1 MNKELSKETLSIP
14 VIFQKRE
21 EYSVKDT
28 RFTKVKIW
36 LMHTGINE
44 NGSCFS
50 RESIE
55 KAIPTLANTPILGY
69 IEDNSRGDEDFSD
82 HRHGFVTKNGERKYK
97 YLGSAYGVIPETH
110 NARFEKRLCDDG
122 VEREFLVVDGLMWNK
137 LEDGVEILSKF
148 GIKGQS
154 MELDDKDY
162 DGHFDEN
169 KIFHFTRFIFYGA
182 CLLGIDSQPAMT
194 NSTVEVEFCKD
205 LKGEIRNKLEI
216 FKEYVKGGASVDK
229 EKESTTEKEKEVTP
243 VETEHASGEK
253 KPETECEKVE
263 TEHATDEEKEKVA
276 DKEEVKTEHAS
287 EEKEEEKPEK
297 SDDEEEK
304 PETEHAKE
312 EDKKDE
318 EKEEKP
324 NFQIE
329 YESLKAEHEE
339 LKKEF
344 AQLKAE
350 REELVEFKNS
360 TLKDAR
366 DKKEKALFELYDA
379 DLDGVTEYEELKK
392 KASEFT
398 SVEELEKEI
407 ALVFTKNV
415 KKSFTRDVSTRTY
428 FDNDMSTENSR
439 YGYLAEKY
447 K

>member
-14 VIFQKRE
+14 VIFQKKE

-36 LMHTGINE
+36 LMHTGVNE

-55 KAIPTLANTPILGY
+55 KAIPTLANTPILAY
-69 IEDNSRGDEDFSD
+69 IEDNSRGDKDFSD
-82 HRHGFVTKNGERKYK
+82 HRHGFVTEDGERKYK
-97 YLGSAYGVIPETH
+97 YLGSAYGVIPESH
-110 NARFEKRLCDDG
+110 NAHFEKRLCDDG
-122 VEREFLVVDGLMWNK
+122 VEREYLVVDGLMWNK
-137 LEDGVEILSKF
+137 LEDGIDILSKF
-148 GIKGQS
+148 GVKGQS
-154 MELDDKDY
+154 MELDDENY

-169 KIFHFTRFIFYGA
+169 RIFHFTRFIFYGA
-182 CLLGIDSQPAMT
+182 CLLGIDSQPAMA
-194 NSTVEVEFCKD
+194 NSTVEIKFCKD
-205 LKGEIRNKLEI
+205 LKSEIRNKLEI

-243 VETEHASGEK
+243 VETEHANGNK

-263 TEHATDEEKEKVA
+263 TEHATEEETEKVA
-276 DKEEVKTEHAS
+276 NKDGVKTEHAS
-287 EEKEEEKPEK
+287 EEEGKEKEEPEK
-297 SDDEEEK
+297 SDEEE
-304 PETEHAKE
+304 PETEHTKE
-312 EDKKDE
+312 EDGK
-318 EKEEKP
+318 EKEENT

-329 YESLKAEHEE
+329 YESLKAEHDE

-350 REELVEFKNS
+350 REQLVEFKNS

-366 DKKEKALFELYDA
+366 EKKEKALFETYDA
-379 DLDGVTEYEELKK
+379 DLDGVAEYEELKK